1 MDLSLGFI
9 VKKWLG
15 SLLMPLNISLF
26 FLVLSL
32 YFCLTKRPYRAAI
45 TLLPAL
51 VILLLTSNPWWVN
64 QQLIANERQV
74 LPPSQLV
81 NSFDFVVV
89 LGGGHISDPLL
100 SPTEQLSR
108 SSFARI
114 TKGIEL
120 SLVNPQSRLIVSGY
134 GGSDPNSN
142 AELMQKVAT
151 AANIP
156 PANII
161 TIPKAMDTEQE
172 AAVIASYI
180 GQRPTALITS
190 ATHMQRALQYFRQYS
205 NNISP
210 VPTDYL
216 GKEAQGKQ
224 RLYEFLPDAR
234 FIYRYDAVWHE
245 KLGIWWQ
252 KIRDHFS

>member
-26 FLVLSL
+26 FLLLSF
-32 YFCLTKRPYRAAI
+32 YFGITKRPYRAAA
-45 TLLPAL
+45 TLVPAL
-51 VILLLTSNPWWVN
+51 AILLVTSNPWWVN
-64 QQLIANERQV
+64 QQLLKNERE
-74 LPPSQLV
+74 LLAPSQLV
-81 NSFDFVVV
+81 DSFDFVVV
-89 LGGGHISDPLL
+89 LGGGHISDPML

-142 AELMQKVAT
+142 AELMEKVARQ
-151 AANIP
+151 ANIP

-161 TIPKAMDTEQE
+161 TIPKAKDTEQE
-172 AAVIASYI
+172 AAVIATYI
-180 GQRPTALITS
+180 GQRPTALVTS
-190 ATHMQRALQYFRQYS
+190 ATHMKRALQHFNKYS
-205 NNISP
+205 SNISP

-216 GKEAQGKQ
+216 GKEVQGEQ

-234 FIYRYDAVWHE
+234 FIHRHDALWHE

-252 KIRDHFS
+252 KIRTYFS